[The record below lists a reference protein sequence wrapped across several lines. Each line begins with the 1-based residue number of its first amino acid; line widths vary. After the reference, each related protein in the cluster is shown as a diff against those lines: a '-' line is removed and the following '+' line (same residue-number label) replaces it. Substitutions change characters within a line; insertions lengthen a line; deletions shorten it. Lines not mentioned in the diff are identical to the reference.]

1 MRRRWRRP
9 LLYAASGVVVLL
21 ALLMVVVL
29 FFTQTNPGREQVR
42 RFAVERLDSATDGEV
57 RVRRLEGNLLRR
69 AVLVDVSIV
78 DDEGRRFVVADTIS
92 TRFSVRAL
100 LRQRIML
107 TEPRLVNAHIVLNQP
122 PGERWNYE
130 RIFRIDP
137 DPPTRVKPT
146 PPGWGDWVELRD
158 VELAN
163 TRVTVRTAWRPPED
177 LTGEERDR
185 ALRKALDGE
194 TRENVVRVPGGYQ
207 NVMDFRELHAF
218 LPHVIPTHPDSAGIP
233 IEVARFS
240 GIVQPFRPPVA
251 EVRDLSGKLRIESDS
266 LHFTDISAR
275 LPGSHLAAAG
285 VYALHSGD
293 LMLRIRGVPLA
304 FDDLRWLY
312 PPLPEEGGGPMLL
325 TIERRTLATRIIA
338 DEMDVAIGEAT
349 IEGRLDITVGDTLR
363 LGDTDLRFAR
373 VDTRL
378 LEDMFDGLDVPRRG
392 ALTGRF
398 AATGPPSAL
407 QLDTDIRFDD
417 AAGPASR
424 IVAVGEL
431 GIQPRLRFGNM
442 RLRFDPL
449 HAQLARAF
457 VPELPVRGTITG
469 FANLTGDP
477 AGVLQLDGD
486 IAMRDPVTGLSR
498 VRATGGIDQ
507 RDELRLRNL
516 LVRAYPLRTDLLREH
531 VPALPRGGTLV
542 GAVRVDG
549 NPRAALRLDGDVALH
564 DPATGTSRAGATG
577 AIAFNGEPT
586 FDDMQLRLHEVQVDL
601 LREHAPELPP
611 GGVLAGTLRLDGRT
625 SLLHVDGTVTHRD
638 PRLGTS
644 TVGLDGGIGLTGE
657 LRFRELDVRLEPLH
671 MRLVRAFAPDLPLG
685 GTLLGTATLNG
696 TPAER
701 IAVRGDLTHVEG
713 PHRSRVT
720 GRADVATGASG
731 RAAVDVSLQPLAL
744 AATVGAFVPQA
755 GLHGTVAGRLQ
766 ATGNLSDLRLTTDLA
781 VADGGRIRADGML
794 DLAADR
800 IGYDLDT
807 RLTEFD
813 IAAVSWRAPAETRL
827 TGSITAAGRGTDP
840 ATMNARLAAD
850 LADSEVDD
858 VGADRVRF
866 LGAIDNGLA
875 RVNDSFIRLGTAEAE
890 LDGSFG
896 LVAWQH
902 GELRYRIAVDS
913 LHAVAPWLPAA
924 DTAVGDAVVARAEPV
939 PDPAAFG
946 RADTVPDPAAV
957 ARADTVRDPAA
968 ARADT
973 MPDPA
978 VAPAQRVPDEVVV
991 ADAVLGADSALIAAA
1006 AAAPHVPRDSLA
1018 GRLYAAGTL
1027 RGNIDDFA
1035 VDGRAEVEDFVYA
1048 GTQIGRGTAEYALA
1062 RIRTATPDV
1071 TVDGEFDDVVVA
1083 DLAFDRV
1090 TVDGRYRGTRFG
1102 EGTVQL
1108 RARQDDETEYGA
1120 DVAFTLALD
1129 RNELRLADAQLRF
1142 DTVTWRTTRP
1152 GSVAWGGGTV
1162 EVDDIELV
1170 SNFGGRIFAD
1180 GVLPAEGAGD
1190 LQVGIENLQAA
1201 QLATLLQGDTD
1212 ASGRLDIT
1220 AHIRG
1225 TQLAPVIEGTA
1236 QLTDALVDGTEA
1248 PDARVEFAYADRQ
1261 LNAEAQLVHDG
1272 RLVAEA
1278 TAQLPVDLA
1287 FAGVAERLLP
1297 GEIVVDVR
1305 ADSLPVEAFPV
1316 VTEHVEDVRG
1326 VVVGEFTV
1334 RGTFADPVL
1343 AGGLE
1348 IDLGSVRVIPLEVTF
1363 RDVGGTLTL
1372 DGSTVTVDSVVAR
1385 SRGPIR
1391 LAGTIDVSTLSEP
1404 VFDLELEARDALV
1417 IDTDDVSLRVDADL
1431 TVEGPPTAL
1440 VVAGEAHT
1448 RSGMLRI
1455 PELAELGS
1463 TSVVNLDDPATF
1475 ERVDTTFIAAR
1486 EALRT
1491 GQPLLRN
1498 LALDIAL
1505 IIDRDVWLRS
1515 PEANVEIYTP
1525 PEVGPLRITSGG
1537 ATDEVELAGTI
1548 NTDRGEY
1555 EFMGRRFSLTRGAV
1569 TFIGDGDLDPLIQ
1582 LAAEHEVQLPGREAF
1597 AIRVVLGGTVS
1608 DLSIALES
1616 NAQPPISQTD
1626 LLSYLAF
1633 GRDATSLL
1641 QQQGSALSGQGSEAG
1656 ELVGN
1661 VAAMAAQQLA
1671 AVAMQ
1676 AAVKEIE
1683 AGALRDLG
1691 LDVFRITPADLPAEL
1706 FTGGYGDVLRG
1717 TQVEAGRYISPRL
1730 FVAGQSRLE
1739 FRPGLRAEYWTPRG
1753 FELHA
1758 AWQPRYLPMEP
1769 TLQEPEP
1776 RRGRVLGVFLFRE
1789 WRF

>member
-1 MRRRWRRP
+1 MRGRWRRP
-9 LLYAASGVVVLL
+9 LLYAASAVGALL
-21 ALLMVVVL
+21 ALLVLAVL
-29 FFTQTNPGREQVR
+29 FLTQTDPGRERVR
-42 RFAVERLDSATDGEV
+42 RFALDRLDRATDGEISV
-57 RVRRLEGNLLRR
+57 GRLEGNLLRR
-69 AVLVDVSIV
+69 AVVVDVSIV

-107 TEPRLVNAHIVLNQP
+107 TEPRLVNAHIVLDQP

-158 VELAN
+158 LELVN
-163 TRVTVRTAWRPPED
+163 SRVTVRTAWRPSED

-194 TRENVVRVPGGYQ
+194 TRENVIRVAGGYQ

-240 GIVQPFRPPVA
+240 GIVQPFQPPVA
-251 EVRDLSGKLRIESDS
+251 EVRGLSGKLRIESDS
-266 LHFTDISAR
+266 LHFTDVSAQ
-275 LPGSHLAAAG
+275 LPGSHLGAEG

-293 LMLRIRGVPLA
+293 LMLRIRGAPLA
-304 FDDLRWLY
+304 FDDMRWLY
-312 PPLPEEGGGPMLL
+312 PPLPEQGGGPMLL

-338 DEMDVAIGEAT
+338 DEADVAIGEAA

-373 VDTRL
+373 VDSRL
-378 LEDMFDGLDVPRRG
+378 LERMIDGLDMPRRG
-392 ALTGRF
+392 MLTGRF
-398 AATGPPSAL
+398 AATGLPSAL

-417 AAGPASR
+417 AAGPTSR
-424 IVAVGEL
+424 IIAVGEL

-457 VPELPVRGTITG
+457 APELPVRGTITG

-477 AGVLQLDGD
+477 GGLLQLDGD
-486 IAMRDPVTGLSR
+486 ITMRDPVTGLSR

-516 LVRAYPLRTDLLREH
+516 LVRADPLRTDLLREH

-549 NPRAALRLDGDVALH
+549 NPAAALRLDGDVALH
-564 DPATGTSRAGATG
+564 DPATGTSRVGATG

-586 FDDMQLRLHEVQVDL
+586 FGDLQLRLHEVQVDL

-611 GGVLAGTLRLDGRT
+611 GGVLAGTLRLDGAPA
-625 SLLHVDGTVTHRD
+625 LLHVDGTVTHRD

-644 TVGLDGGIGLTGE
+644 TVGLDGGIGLAGE
-657 LRFRELDVRLEPLH
+657 LRFRELDVRLDPLH
-671 MRLVRAFAPDLPLG
+671 LRLVGAFVPGLPLG

-696 TPAER
+696 RPAER
-701 IAVRGDLTHVEG
+701 IAVRGDVTHVEG
-713 PHRSRVT
+713 AHRSRVT
-720 GRADVATGASG
+720 GRADVATGAAG
-731 RAAVDVSLQPLAL
+731 QATVDVSLQPLAL
-744 AATVGAFVPQA
+744 AATIGAFVPEA
-755 GLHGTVAGRLQ
+755 GLRGTVAGRLQ
-766 ATGNLSDLRLTTDLA
+766 ATGDLSDLRLTTDLA
-781 VADGGRIRADGML
+781 VADGGRIRADGTL
-794 DLAADR
+794 NLAADR
-800 IGYDLDT
+800 IAYDLNT
-807 RLTEFD
+807 RLTGFD
-813 IAAVSWRAPAETRL
+813 LAAVSWRAPAETRL

-840 ATMNARLAAD
+840 ATMNALLAAD
-850 LADSEVDD
+850 LADSEIDD

-866 LGAIDNGLA
+866 RGAIDNGLA
-875 RVNDSFIRLGTAEAE
+875 RVDDSFIRLGTAEAE

-902 GELRYRIAVDS
+902 GELRYRVAVDS
-913 LHAVAPWLPAA
+913 LHAFAPWLPAA
-924 DTAVGDAVVARAEPV
+924 DTAVADLA
-939 PDPAAFG
+939 
-946 RADTVPDPAAV
+946 RADTVPDPAI
-957 ARADTVRDPAA
+957 ARAQA
-968 ARADT
+968 
-973 MPDPA
+973 
-978 VAPAQRVPDEVVV
+978 VPDEVAV

-1018 GRLYAAGTL
+1018 GRLHAAGTL
-1027 RGNIDDFA
+1027 RGNIKDFA

-1048 GTQIGRGTAEYALA
+1048 GTQVGRGRAEYALA
-1062 RIRTATPDV
+1062 GMRTTAPDV
-1071 TVDGEFDDVVVA
+1071 TVDGEFGDVVVA
-1083 DLAFDRV
+1083 DLAFDSV
-1090 TVDGRYRGTRFG
+1090 SIAGRYRGTRFG

-1108 RARQDDETEYGA
+1108 LARQDDDTEYGA
-1120 DVAFTLALD
+1120 DVSFTLALD

-1152 GSVAWGGGTV
+1152 GSVAWGGGAV

-1180 GVLPAEGAGD
+1180 GVLPADGTGD
-1190 LQVGIENLQAA
+1190 LQVGIENLQVA

-1225 TQLAPVIEGTA
+1225 TQLAPVIDSTA
-1236 QLTDALVDGTEA
+1236 RLTDAMVDGTDA
-1248 PDARVEFAYADRQ
+1248 PDALVEFAYAERQ
-1261 LNAEAQLVHDG
+1261 INAEAQLVHDG
-1272 RLVAEA
+1272 RLVAEG

-1305 ADSLPVEAFPV
+1305 ADSLPVEAFPI

-1326 VVVGEFTV
+1326 VVVGEFSV
-1334 RGTFADPVL
+1334 RGTFDDPVL
-1343 AGGLE
+1343 AGDVA

-1363 RDVGGTLTL
+1363 REVGGTLTL
-1372 DGSTVTVDSVVAR
+1372 DGRTVTVDSIVAR

-1391 LAGTIDVSTLSEP
+1391 LAGTIDVGTLAQP

-1417 IDTDDVSLRVDADL
+1417 IDTEDVSLRLDADL

-1455 PELAELGS
+1455 PELAELGN

-1475 ERVDTTFIAAR
+1475 ERVDTMLVAAR

-1491 GQPLLRN
+1491 DQPLLRN
-1498 LALDIAL
+1498 LELDIAL
-1505 IIDRDVWLRS
+1505 TIDRDVWLRS

-1525 PEVGPLRITSGG
+1525 PEVGPLRITSNG
-1537 ATDEVELAGTI
+1537 AADEIGLAGTI

-1555 EFMGRRFSLTRGAV
+1555 EFMGRRFNLTRGAV
-1569 TFIGDGDLDPLIQ
+1569 TFIGDGNLDPLIQ
-1582 LAAEHEVQLPGREAF
+1582 LAAAHEVQLPGREAF
-1597 AIRVVLGGTVS
+1597 AIRVVLSGTVS
-1608 DLSIALES
+1608 DLGIALES

-1633 GRDATSLL
+1633 GSDATSLL

-1671 AVAMQ
+1671 AVAIQ

-1691 LDVFRITPADLPAEL
+1691 LDVFRITPADMPAEL
-1706 FTGGYGDVLRG
+1706 FTGGYVDMLRG

-1739 FRPGLRAEYWTPRG
+1739 FRRPGIRAEYWTPGG
-1753 FELHA
+1753 FELQA

-1776 RRGRVLGVFLFRE
+1776 RRGSVLGVFLFRE